1 MYMSCDNGQDHI
13 SPLLDQESETAEV
26 RAVLQGLSRPRVPR
40 ELTAKLRVIASH
52 ERQRRLRRLS
62 LASFTDFWFEQMRL
76 AFDNM
81 MKPLAV
87 PVAGGSLSAIALFA
101 MLVPSLSFPHNFA
114 DGSLFTYP
122 AGTVV
127 VMGSTGAYVPDPR
140 P

>member
-1 MYMSCDNGQDHI
+1 MSCDYGQDRVTPI
-13 SPLLDQESETAEV
+13 VEEESDAAEV
-26 RAVLQGLSRPRVPR
+26 RAALQGLGRPAIPK
-40 ELTAKLRVIASH
+40 ELTARLHVIASH

-62 LASFTDFWFEQMRL
+62 LTAFVDFWLSQMRL

-87 PVAGGSLSAIALFA
+87 PVAGGSLSAVALFA

-127 VMGSTGAYVPDPR
+127 VMGSTGEYVPTPR
-140 P
+140 PDV